1 MLNQA
6 NYSSARENHCAEGE
20 AKCEERR
27 RGKKFSIT
35 SACQACFKL
44 RATAVLKSTDRI
56 KFDLSTAV
64 ERCLKQ
70 ASTFSRVAVSTPAL
84 THFTHSIHCKWS
96 PFFRVLPFSRGVIFA
111 RARVSL
117 SLPTLRKNGDYS

>member
-6 NYSSARENHCAEGE
+6 NYSSARENHCTEGE
-20 AKCEERR
+20 AKREERR
-27 RGKKFSIT
+27 RGKKFSIP

-56 KFDLSTAV
+56 NLDLSTAV

-70 ASTFSRVAVSTPAL
+70 ASTFWRVAVSTPAL
-84 THFTHSIHCKWS
+84 THFTHSIDCNS
-96 PFFRVLPFSRGVIFA
+96 PHFSASCPFSCGVIFA

-117 SLPTLRKNGDYS
+117 SLPTLRKNGD